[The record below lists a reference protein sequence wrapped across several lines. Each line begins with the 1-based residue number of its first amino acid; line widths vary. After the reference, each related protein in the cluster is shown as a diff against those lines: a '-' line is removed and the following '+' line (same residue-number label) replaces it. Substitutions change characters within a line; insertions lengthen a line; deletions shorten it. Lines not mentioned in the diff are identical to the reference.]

1 MQNNNSQNGFF
12 NPRQVP
18 CRNKPPSEPPLLV
31 KPYNTSWDWHYF
43 CIKIPNLESLF
54 AKDTFMPDPTPGEF
68 IQAIQ
73 RERDNQDSR
82 SILGAYETPLVTVDI
97 VIFTVHEKKLKVLL
111 IKRGNEPYIHQWALP
126 GGFLH
131 MGESLHEAAE
141 RRLREETN
149 VEGVFLQ
156 QIRAFGQPDRDPRA
170 RVITIG
176 FYALVS
182 SDRLTL
188 EAAANAEDVGWHAIN
203 EDIDLAFDHPT
214 IINTALKT
222 LNENLEDTPIAFQL
236 LPNEFTLSELQHV
249 YELIQQK
256 ELDKRNFRKKVL
268 ASKLVRETGNVRKDG
283 RHRPAQLY
291 KFTHQLTTEVY

>member
-1 MQNNNSQNGFF
+1 MMQ
-12 NPRQVP
+12 
-18 CRNKPPSEPPLLV
+18 PS
-31 KPYNTSWDWHYF
+31 
-43 CIKIPNLESLF
+43 PN
-54 AKDTFMPDPTPGEF
+54 EF

-73 RERDNQDSR
+73 RERDNQTST
-82 SILGAYETPLVTVDI
+82 SVLSAYETPLVTVDI
-97 VIFTVHEKKLKVLL
+97 VIFTVHEKQLKVLL
-111 IKRGNEPYIHQWALP
+111 IKRKSEPFIHQWALP

-131 MGESLHEAAE
+131 IGESLHEAAE
-141 RRLREETN
+141 RRLFEETH

-156 QIRAFGQPDRDPRA
+156 QIRAFGKPKRDPRA

-182 SDRLTL
+182 SDKLTL
-188 EAAANAEDVGWHAIN
+188 EAAANAEDVGWHSVQDAL
-203 EDIDLAFDHPT
+203 ELAFDHQV

-236 LPNEFTLSELQHV
+236 LAKEFTLSELQHV
-249 YELIQQK
+249 YELIQKK

-291 KFTHQLTTEVY
+291 EFTHPLTTEVY